1 MFRQMT
7 LGLAA
12 VVVGFCVSST
22 ANAIVLQT
30 IEADEAYYTFG
41 ANVSAN
47 SGIRLLGDKAADI
60 GFPDFQSI
68 SFLKFDQSDLPTTPF
83 GPGGASAFLVLQQ
96 DNSLAPTLIPSSTRR
111 PVVLS
116 VYDVNA
122 IFDPVDGN
130 VDDIDYGL
138 DGANSIATKSVGNNG
153 FYRWDIT
160 DLVNQWILDPSSNNG
175 LALSGLFG
183 NTDIDGRNSYGIF
196 HTVGSIAG
204 LAPSIFVIS
213 EPPIV
218 ALLAFGLVAVFL
230 RRPVGNRATQ

>member
-7 LGLAA
+7 LGLTA

-30 IEADEAYYTFG
+30 IEADDAYYTFG

-47 SGIRLLGDKAADI
+47 SDIRLLGDKAADI

-83 GPGGASAFLVLQQ
+83 VPGGPSAFLVLQQ

-116 VYDVNA
+116 VYDLNA
-122 IFDPVDGN
+122 IFDPINGN
-130 VDDIDYGL
+130 LADIDYGL
-138 DGANSIATKSVGNNG
+138 NGANSIATTSVGNNG

-160 DLVNQWILDPSSNNG
+160 ELVNQWILDPLTNNG

-183 NTDIDGRNSYGIF
+183 NTNIDDRNSYGIF
-196 HTVGSIAG
+196 HTVGSATG
-204 LAPSIFVIS
+204 AAPAIFVLS
-213 EPPIV
+213 EPPVI
-218 ALLAFGLVAVFL
+218 AMLAIGLLAVFL
-230 RRPVGNRATQ
+230 RRPVRSEATQ